1 MNILTIKFPFIE
13 GIKPLLENISLYLS
27 KAFYHIINTD
37 KGGDDLEI
45 KIEHSSNAKVIHK
58 IMSKAYAEYI
68 NDPAPSSALSE
79 TVSSIN
85 NALLDGQKALIG
97 SIAGQ
102 PIACVRYLINEHGLY
117 FFRMSVL
124 PTMQGLGIAKQLL
137 LALEGI
143 ARDSGV
149 HTINCKVRVSVL
161 RNLQL
166 YQSKGYAIYNQQVVE
181 ADNGTKIDIVTMTK
195 TISN

>member
-1 MNILTIKFPFIE
+1 MVYIWAELKKVNEIE
-13 GIKPLLENISLYLS
+13 NPIS
-27 KAFYHIINTD
+27 FTPTFD
-37 KGGDDLEI
+37 TE
-45 KIEHSSNAKVIHK
+45 
-58 IMSKAYAEYI
+58 
-68 NDPAPSSALSE
+68 P
-79 TVSSIN
+79 
-85 NALLDGQKALIG
+85 
-97 SIAGQ
+97 
-102 PIACVRYLINEHGLY
+102 INEHGLY